1 MLLKN
6 SPLSNTS
13 EKLKSPQTS
22 IKNIKFE
29 RKKDFK
35 SFLKF
40 IERESKALEEI
51 KVPSL
56 DETKKKK
63 GSSFG
68 AALGLG
74 ALGLL
79 ALFGGRDGDPDD
91 QPNKFDYFD
100 PEAFKKSIARQSQI
114 SSLALVGQKAIT
126 YKRPDSES
134 QFEQNSKKFGGEP
147 PNTELVQITK
157 NKQQI
162 NKKLIVT
169 RKVKLN
175 EFLKNAKQLELDQKE
190 IDRVREEV
198 NNAKEERARKIN
210 KKLNLKK
217 EVVVGGRDVKSES
230 GSVMSFNEEE
240 QFLKNERKISKKIN
254 PNTYGVYTDQVT
266 GEQIDKDIVDKL
278 LKEKK
283 RLEKRLVS
291 TTSFDKKNRI
301 AKEIK
306 KINQQLGIEPLQ
318 VFSEDDKKFIKKYER
333 NQKNLRKLEVF
344 NTKMMDRLQPFLS
357 LLSIKG
363 TLIKDMLK
371 VEPFADGTMDAYLE
385 REKKRKEERLNLIS
399 EISSKIITG
408 EMEVPSLIDSLNLDK
423 LKIPPVNYQ
432 LPIDGNNS
440 DQFFIY
446 PIDDGPSFTDLLM
459 IKELEKY

>member
-68 AALGLG
+68 SALGLG

-175 EFLKNAKQLELDQKE
+175 EFLKNAKQLELDQQE
-190 IDRVREEV
+190 IDRVKEEV
-198 NNAKEERARKIN
+198 NNARKIN

-217 EVVVGGRDVKSES
+217 EVTVGGRDVKNEF

-283 RLEKRLVS
+283 RLEKRLIS

-301 AKEIK
+301 AKDIK

-318 VFSEDDKKFIKKYER
+318 VFNEDDKKFIKKYER

-371 VEPFADGTMDAYLE
+371 VEPLADGTLDAYLA
-385 REKKRKEERLNLIS
+385 REEKRRMDLIS

-408 EMEVPSLIDSLNLDK
+408 EMEVPNLIDSLNLDK

>member
-147 PNTELVQITK
+147 PNTELVQLTK

-162 NKKLIVT
+162 NKKVIVT

-175 EFLKNAKQLELDQKE
+175 EFLKNAKQLELDQQE
-190 IDRVREEV
+190 IDRVKEEV
-198 NNAKEERARKIN
+198 NNARKIN

-217 EVVVGGRDVKSES
+217 EVTVGGRDVKNEF

-283 RLEKRLVS
+283 RLEKRLIS

-301 AKEIK
+301 AKDIK

-318 VFSEDDKKFIKKYER
+318 VFNEDDKKFIKKYER

-371 VEPFADGTMDAYLE
+371 VEPLADGTLDAYLA
-385 REKKRKEERLNLIS
+385 REEKRRMDLIS

>member
-147 PNTELVQITK
+147 PNTELVQLTK

-162 NKKLIVT
+162 NKKVIVT

-175 EFLKNAKQLELDQKE
+175 EFLKNAKQLELDQQE
-190 IDRVREEV
+190 IDRVKEEV
-198 NNAKEERARKIN
+198 NNARKIN

-217 EVVVGGRDVKSES
+217 EVTVGGRDVKNEF

-283 RLEKRLVS
+283 RLEKRLIS

-301 AKEIK
+301 AKDIK

-318 VFSEDDKKFIKKYER
+318 VFNEDDKKFIKKYER

-371 VEPFADGTMDAYLE
+371 VEPLADGTLDAYLA
-385 REKKRKEERLNLIS
+385 REEKRRMDLIS

-408 EMEVPSLIDSLNLDK
+408 EMEVPNLIDSLNLDK

>member
-1 MLLKN
+1 
-6 SPLSNTS
+6 
-13 EKLKSPQTS
+13 QTS

-147 PNTELVQITK
+147 PNTELVQLTK

-162 NKKLIVT
+162 NKKVIVT

-175 EFLKNAKQLELDQKE
+175 EFLKNAKQLELDQQE
-190 IDRVREEV
+190 IDRVKEEV
-198 NNAKEERARKIN
+198 NNARKIN

-217 EVVVGGRDVKSES
+217 EVTVGGRDVKNEF

-283 RLEKRLVS
+283 RLEKRLIS

-301 AKEIK
+301 AKDIK

-318 VFSEDDKKFIKKYER
+318 VFNEDDKKFIKKYER

-371 VEPFADGTMDAYLE
+371 VEPLADGTLDAYLA
-385 REKKRKEERLNLIS
+385 REEKRRMDLIS

-408 EMEVPSLIDSLNLDK
+408 EMEVPNLIDSLNLDK

>member
-68 AALGLG
+68 SALGLG

-147 PNTELVQITK
+147 PNTELVQLTK

-162 NKKLIVT
+162 NKKVIVT

-175 EFLKNAKQLELDQKE
+175 EFLKNAKQLELDQQE
-190 IDRVREEV
+190 IDRVKEEV
-198 NNAKEERARKIN
+198 NNARKIN

-217 EVVVGGRDVKSES
+217 EVTVGGRDVKNEF

-283 RLEKRLVS
+283 RLEKRLIS

-301 AKEIK
+301 AKDIK

-318 VFSEDDKKFIKKYER
+318 VFNEDDKKFIKKYER

-371 VEPFADGTMDAYLE
+371 VEPLADGTLDAYLA
-385 REKKRKEERLNLIS
+385 REEKRRMDLIS

-408 EMEVPSLIDSLNLDK
+408 EMEVPNLIDSLNLDK